1 MVLKSGVLVKISR
14 NREEVAVFSIA
25 FTFAIVQKVAF
36 FKVAVL
42 KFSGLLAVKF
52 FTCILVNE
60 YVWKLLKEETSDKLS
75 NIIFLKN
82 RLEIIINSENTRNK
96 K

>member
-1 MVLKSGVLVKISR
+1 MVLKSGVSVKISR
-14 NREEVAVFSIA
+14 KCEDVEVLSTA
-25 FTFAIVQKVAF
+25 FIFAIVQKVAS
-36 FKVAVL
+36 FKVVVL
-42 KFSGLLAVKF
+42 KFLGFLAVKSF
-52 FTCILVNE
+52 SCILANE
-60 YVWKLLKEETSDKLS
+60 YVWKFLKEEILDKLS

>member
-1 MVLKSGVLVKISR
+1 MVLKSGVSVKISR
-14 NREEVAVFSIA
+14 NREEVAVFSIV
-25 FTFAIVQKVAF
+25 FTFAIVQKVAS
-36 FKVAVL
+36 FKVVVL
-42 KFSGLLAVKF
+42 KFLGLFVVKF

-60 YVWKLLKEETSDKLS
+60 YVWKPLKEETSDKLS